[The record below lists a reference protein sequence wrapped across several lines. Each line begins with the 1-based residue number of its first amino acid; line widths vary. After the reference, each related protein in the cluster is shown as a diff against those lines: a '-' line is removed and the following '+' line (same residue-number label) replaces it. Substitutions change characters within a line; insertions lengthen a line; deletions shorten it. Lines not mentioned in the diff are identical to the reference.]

1 MSVNERINQELD
13 ALHRELSQLHHY
25 STQIGEAKEAATDV
39 SRAAQEFVAHYKE
52 RVARVTQALDEA
64 GRHFSNTTQAV
75 SKDFEKARDA
85 FQKDIAEAVQTFRQ
99 GITEA
104 STSLSEVEVRL
115 QEAAEQVRKMSAHLE
130 GMDIPGQFSKVQD
143 SLLAIER
150 QQTAQGSDF
159 ATRLTGMETTLYGL
173 RSKMSILVYVLIL
186 ISVLVG
192 VSVFLQLP

>member
-1 MSVNERINQELD
+1 MSVIERINQELD
-13 ALHRELSQLHHY
+13 ALHRELDQLHHY

-39 SRAAQEFVAHYKE
+39 SRAAQEFVAHYQE
-52 RVARVTQALDEA
+52 RVAKVTEALDEA

-85 FQKDIAEAVQTFRQ
+85 FQKDISEAGHTFRK

-115 QEAAEQVRKMSAHLE
+115 QEAAERVRQMSAQLE
-130 GMDIPGQFSKVQD
+130 GMDIPGQFRKVQD

-150 QQTAQGSDF
+150 QQTALGSDF
-159 ATRLTGMETTLYGL
+159 SARLTGMEAGVKGLQGKLNVLLYLLIGL
-173 RSKMSILVYVLIL
+173 G
-186 ISVLVG
+186 VLVAAG
-192 VSVFLQLP
+192 IFLK